1 MRSCLTPFIHHSSF
15 IIPHFQFVGMNFWHN
30 MQTAAGTGAFLRVAL
45 GFVAVAAALF
55 YFKPAARARIRAAA
69 VLFGLACAGL
79 IAAALLLSYGADAK
93 GAGASGAAYLWLS
106 WCARLLA

>member
-1 MRSCLTPFIHHSSF
+1 MRSCLTLFIHHSSLR
-15 IIPHFQFVGMNFWHN
+15 IPHFQFVGMNFWHN
-30 MQTAAGTGAFLRVAL
+30 MQAAAGAGALLWVAL

-79 IAAALLLSYGADAK
+79 FAAAALLSYGADQN
-93 GAGASGAAYLWLS
+93 GAGALGAAYF
-106 WCARLLA
+106 